1 MLSTCSLH
9 LHLAHARCILRAS
22 RNRSGSLRG
31 VTLLRTREATD
42 DLITTDELAK
52 MTGLA
57 VITLIHWRGEKRGP
71 KYLKLGR
78 TVRYEREAV
87 AQFFSEHRSAA

>member
-1 MLSTCSLH
+1 MPSCSRNLH
-9 LHLAHARCILRAS
+9 IAHNRCMFRAS
-22 RNRSGSLRG
+22 RNRSGDLRG
-31 VTLLRTREATD
+31 VTLLRTKEAAD
-42 DLITTDELAK
+42 DLLTTDELAR

-57 VITLIHWRGEKRGP
+57 VITLIHWRAEGRGP
-71 KYLKLGR
+71 AYLKLGR

>member
-1 MLSTCSLH
+1 MF
-9 LHLAHARCILRAS
+9 RVS
-22 RNRSGSLRG
+22 RNCSGSLRG

-42 DLITTDELAK
+42 DLITTAELAK
-52 MTGLA
+52 ITGLA

-71 KYLKLGR
+71 KYVRLGR
-78 TVRYEREAV
+78 AVRYEREAV